1 MGHNSPKFHLDRQKV
16 SHFCDTSMRWFPFL
30 WWRPRDLTKHTL
42 FNYWGCKESLTK
54 VIHDNGNCIEWW
66 ACLLPFLSSTS
77 KDGNFFRGG
86 HEEQLEKQ
94 GQSEPAVIS
103 NALFNKSFCLLYRL
117 LNPPSQREKIEPKPL
132 RLILLP
138 SSANPWILQ
147 RERLGLEPS
156 GKLTLWT
163 GGLPCGTRHLSS
175 SLAERGVTLKR
186 PSMF

>member
-1 MGHNSPKFHLDRQKV
+1 MVWGGGELGNICKTIFQGLVMGHNSPKFHPDRQKV

-42 FNYWGCKESLTK
+42 FNYWGCKESLTR

-66 ACLLPFLSSTS
+66 ACLPPLLKMGTS
-77 KDGNFFRGG
+77 FTEGMKNSWGSR
-86 HEEQLEKQ
+86 

-117 LNPPSQREKIEPKPL
+117 LNPPSQREKVEPKPL

-138 SSANPWILQ
+138 SSANPWIL
-147 RERLGLEPS
+147 
-156 GKLTLWT
+156 
-163 GGLPCGTRHLSS
+163 
-175 SLAERGVTLKR
+175 
-186 PSMF
+186 